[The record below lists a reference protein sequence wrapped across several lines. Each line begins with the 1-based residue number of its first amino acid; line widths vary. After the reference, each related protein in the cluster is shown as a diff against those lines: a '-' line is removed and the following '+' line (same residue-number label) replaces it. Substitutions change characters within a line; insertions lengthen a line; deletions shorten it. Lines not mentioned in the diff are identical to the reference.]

1 MNYKEL
7 DTVVLR
13 NSIPEHHLETGDIGA
28 VVSVYPNDTF
38 EVEFV
43 AASGATRALLTL
55 NSDQIRPIDPDDVLS
70 VRKQSAA

>member
-1 MNYKEL
+1 MEHKEL

-13 NSIPEHHLETGDIGA
+13 DSIPEHHLEAGDIGA
-28 VVSVYPNDTF
+28 VVTIHPNNSI

-43 AASGATRALLTL
+43 AASGMTRALLTL
-55 NSDQIRPIDPDDVLS
+55 KPDQIRPIDPDDVLS